1 MSIHD
6 QLIVYKYDNETIM
19 ELPRN
24 IVADSHKKLL
34 LVANEMKEQTYRYRV
49 GGYGMNI
56 REVKEKLEMQR
67 EIIRANLK
75 SDAIQ
80 SIDWPLPKKTKKCTH
95 EHVSRGVCLYCGEG
109 VV

>member
-34 LVANEMKEQTYRYRV
+34 FVANDQELYNYK
-49 GGYGMNI
+49 I
-56 REVKEKLEMQR
+56 PAK
-67 EIIRANLK
+67 
-75 SDAIQ
+75 
-80 SIDWPLPKKTKKCTH
+80 KKCTH